1 MQEFF
6 ILGYNFEEGD
16 IKLLRGEVGNK
27 IKKFASSSYKRL
39 YWVRKLARKKIQ
51 KKQGV

>member
-6 ILGYNFEEGD
+6 ILGYYIEEGD

-27 IKKFASSSYKRL
+27 IKKFASSSYKEIIL
-39 YWVRKLARKKIQ
+39 S
-51 KKQGV
+51 